1 MMKGAREDVK
11 VEDGMI
17 ATTKKEKENHGFGL
31 ASVRDAVSK
40 YDGEVVITAE
50 GGRFTIELMIPLAQ

>member
-1 MMKGAREDVK
+1 M
-11 VEDGMI
+11 EDGMI